1 MLETSNVKDKRNF
14 AQIRNQLVTMIAGSF
29 IAVSVAGYSA
39 AVFFAMPPHTFSALP
54 ALAIVAF
61 VLTLFMALSGLHFW
75 RWSNASVRGGA
86 AYSYSCN
93 FWGLHALYVFIAPCL
108 FYLTGVFDFSGNTG
122 VPLLSLI
129 LLQLITSIL
138 LCLPFYF
145 MGLNILGRM
154 ASIYGL
160 PKIQVSLRY
169 RLFILVGLL
178 PLLVSAI
185 LVEYYWWRT
194 EYFTNEV
201 LFIWGGLGIIT
212 LWLALV
218 AIRGVGLALEPVSA
232 ILTST
237 ETDEHLD
244 FHQLRPNST
253 DEIGYLTQ
261 LLQKLF
267 HRLKDRE
274 AQVRAIVDHAAEGI
288 IVVDQTGQINTFN
301 RAAEQLFGYK
311 FSEIKGQPL
320 SGLLPTIVVPGVMG
334 ICEIEGVDH
343 SGQTL
348 MLSLRITEMNI
359 SGCTMYTYLVADV
372 SERITAQRK
381 TQEAESRYRQLVE
394 TAHDLVWSMDEQAR
408 WTYLNAAAYTIYGYR
423 PEEMIGQYARNY
435 QSSEYAEQDL
445 AAFKE
450 ALKGNDLVQYET
462 VYIDK
467 TGHTHYLSFNAKAFK
482 NAEGQVVGISG
493 TARDITEQKEFERQ
507 LAYQAQH
514 DGLTGLAN
522 RVQFQNELERVVAR
536 VARSGA
542 TCALFYIDMDQ
553 FKYIN
558 DTLGHAAGDRLLIEF
573 AMQLKSN
580 LRDGDLLARF
590 GGDEFTVLLYNVD
603 SESAMIV
610 AEHLRS
616 VITDYRFLESGKA
629 YRLSCSI
636 GVALIDNATITTDE
650 CMAHA
655 DLACHLAKKQGR
667 NRCYLYQPKD
677 QNEAKLE
684 AGLGWAIRLREALDQ
699 DRFKLAYQPI
709 LSIADGSVT
718 HYEVLLRMVA
728 EDGEIILPGG
738 FLSAAERFGLMNEI
752 DRWMVRNAMIRL
764 AELQD
769 HGKAIGFSLNISAHA
784 FDDETLLP
792 MIRTL
797 LEKTN
802 LDPSALTFEV
812 SEANAIGNLPSAARF
827 INELREIGCMFA
839 LDCFGSGFSSFTYLK
854 HLPVDKLKI
863 DGTFIQNMMHT
874 TVDRAM
880 VQSMT
885 QVAHALDKIVIA
897 GCVETAEALSL
908 VTEIGVD
915 YAQGYYVGEP
925 DEHLLSQPTLHELLP
940 PPSMLQ

>member
-1 MLETSNVKDKRNF
+1 MPKANNVTNAR
-14 AQIRNQLVTMIAGSF
+14 IRNQLIAMVTGSF
-29 IAVSVAGYSA
+29 ILASGAGYRA

-54 ALAIVAF
+54 ALAIVVF
-61 VLTLFMALSGLHFW
+61 VLALFVFVSGAHFW
-75 RWSNASVRGGA
+75 HWSNEQAHSTPV
-86 AYSYSCN
+86 YSYSRV
-93 FWGLHALYVFIAPCL
+93 FWGLHAAYVLIAPCL
-108 FYLTGVFDFSGNTG
+108 FYFTGVFDFSGDTT
-122 VPLLSLI
+122 VQLLPLI
-129 LLQLITSIL
+129 GLQFIASIL

-160 PKIQVSLRY
+160 PKIQISLRY
-169 RLFILVGLL
+169 RLLILVGFL
-178 PLLVSAI
+178 PLLVGAI
-185 LVEYYWWRT
+185 LVQHYWWRT
-194 EYFTNEV
+194 GYFTNEV
-201 LFIWGGLGIIT
+201 LFIWGGLGVIT

-218 AIRGVGLALEPVSA
+218 AIRGVDLALEPVSK

-237 ETDEHLD
+237 KPDAHLD
-244 FHQLRPNST
+244 LHQLRPNST

-267 HRLKDRE
+267 HRLEDRE

-288 IVVDQTGQINTFN
+288 IVVDQAGQINTFN
-301 RAAEQLFGYK
+301 RAAEQIFGYP
-311 FSEIKGQPL
+311 FSEIKGQAL
-320 SGLLPTIVVPGVMG
+320 TELLPTIVMPGVMG
-334 ICEIEGVDH
+334 THEIEGVHND
-343 SGQTL
+343 GQTL

-359 SGCTMYTYLVADV
+359 SGCTMYTYLVADI

-381 TQEAESRYRQLVE
+381 TKEAESRYRHLVE

-408 WTYLNAAAYTIYGYR
+408 WTYLNEAAYTIYGYR
-423 PEEMIGQYARNY
+423 PEEMIGQYARDY
-435 QSSEYAEQDL
+435 QLNEYAEQDL

-450 ALKGNDLVQYET
+450 TLKGNDLVQYET

-467 TGHTHYLSFNAKAFK
+467 KGHTHYLSFNAKAFK
-482 NAEGQVVGISG
+482 DAGGRVVGISG
-493 TARDITEQKEFERQ
+493 TARDITEQKVFERQ

-514 DGLTGLAN
+514 DALTGLAN
-522 RVQFQNELERVVAR
+522 RVQFQKELERVVAR
-536 VARSGA
+536 VARSGTA
-542 TCALFYIDMDQ
+542 CGLFYIDMDQ

-580 LRDGDLLARF
+580 LREGDLLARF

-616 VITDYRFLESGKA
+616 VVADYRFLDSGNA
-629 YRLSCSI
+629 YRLNCSI
-636 GVALIDNATITTDE
+636 GVALIDNTTITIDE

-677 QNEAKLE
+677 QNKAKLE
-684 AGLGWAIRLREALDQ
+684 AEMGWAARVREALDQ
-699 DRFKLAYQPI
+699 DRFKLVYQPI
-709 LSIADGSVT
+709 LSMKDESVT
-718 HYEVLLRMVA
+718 QYEVLLRMIS
-728 EDGEIILPGG
+728 EDEQIILPGG
-738 FLSAAERFGLMNEI
+738 FLPAAERFGLMNEI
-752 DRWMVRNAMIRL
+752 DRWMVRNAITRL

-769 HGKAIGFSLNISAHA
+769 QGQIIGFSLNLSAHA

-792 MIRTL
+792 MIRAL
-797 LEKTN
+797 LEKTQT
-802 LDPSALTFEV
+802 DPAALTFEI
-812 SEANAIGNLPSAARF
+812 SEAEAISNLPTAVRF
-827 INELREIGCMFA
+827 INELREIGCLFA

-863 DGTFIQNMMHT
+863 DGTFIQNMTHT
-874 TVDRAM
+874 TVDRVM

-885 QVAHALDKIVIA
+885 EVAHALDKIVIA
-897 GCVETAEALSL
+897 GCVETSEALAL
-908 VTEIGVD
+908 VKKLGVD

-925 DEHLLSQPTLHELLP
+925 DEHLCNRSRTLY
-940 PPSMLQ
+940 MLGGYFR